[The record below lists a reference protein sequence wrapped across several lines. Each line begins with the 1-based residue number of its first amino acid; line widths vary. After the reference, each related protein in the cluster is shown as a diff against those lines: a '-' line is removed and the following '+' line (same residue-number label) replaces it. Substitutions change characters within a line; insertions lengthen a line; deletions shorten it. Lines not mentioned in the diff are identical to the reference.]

1 MDKIKVVCPS
11 CLSVNALPKKE
22 SYSKANCGKC
32 KTSLLDSSPINLTQ
46 NNFDEYIVN
55 SDLPVVVDF
64 WASWCGPC
72 KMMAPVVEEVAKDYP
87 DVKVCKVNVDEEPE
101 LSNAFKIVSI
111 PTIVVIKN
119 GEIIDSVVGYRPKED
134 IEKIIKLVK

>member
-1 MDKIKVVCPS
+1 MSI
-11 CLSVNALPKKE
+11 
-22 SYSKANCGKC
+22 
-32 KTSLLDSSPINLTQ
+32 INLTKDSYH
-46 NNFDEYIVN
+46 NEVMETEK
-55 SDLPVVVDF
+55 VVVIDF
-64 WASWCGPC
+64 WATWCGPC
-72 KMMAPVVEEVAKDYP
+72 KMMAPVVEEVSKDYP

>member
-1 MDKIKVVCPS
+1 MSI
-11 CLSVNALPKKE
+11 
-22 SYSKANCGKC
+22 
-32 KTSLLDSSPINLTQ
+32 INLTKDSYH
-46 NNFDEYIVN
+46 NEVMETEK
-55 SDLPVVVDF
+55 VVVIDF
-64 WASWCGPC
+64 WATWCGPC

-119 GEIIDSVVGYRPKED
+119 GEIFDSVVGYRPKED

>member
-1 MDKIKVVCPS
+1 MSI
-11 CLSVNALPKKE
+11 
-22 SYSKANCGKC
+22 
-32 KTSLLDSSPINLTQ
+32 INLTKDSYH
-46 NNFDEYIVN
+46 NEVMETEK
-55 SDLPVVVDF
+55 VVVIDF
-64 WASWCGPC
+64 WATWCGPC

-87 DVKVCKVNVDEEPE
+87 NVKVCKVNVDEEPE

>member
-1 MDKIKVVCPS
+1 MGI
-11 CLSVNALPKKE
+11 
-22 SYSKANCGKC
+22 
-32 KTSLLDSSPINLTQ
+32 INLTKDSYH
-46 NNFDEYIVN
+46 NEVMETEK
-55 SDLPVVVDF
+55 VVVIDF
-64 WASWCGPC
+64 WATWCGPC

>member
-1 MDKIKVVCPS
+1 MSI
-11 CLSVNALPKKE
+11 
-22 SYSKANCGKC
+22 
-32 KTSLLDSSPINLTQ
+32 INLTKDSYH
-46 NNFDEYIVN
+46 NEVMETEK
-55 SDLPVVVDF
+55 VVVIDF
-64 WASWCGPC
+64 WATWCGPC
-72 KMMAPVVEEVAKDYP
+72 KMMAPVVEVVAKDYP

>member
-1 MDKIKVVCPS
+1 MSI
-11 CLSVNALPKKE
+11 
-22 SYSKANCGKC
+22 
-32 KTSLLDSSPINLTQ
+32 INLTKDSYQ
-46 NNFDEYIVN
+46 NEVMETEK
-55 SDLPVVVDF
+55 VVVIDF
-64 WASWCGPC
+64 WATWCGPC

>member
-1 MDKIKVVCPS
+1 MSI
-11 CLSVNALPKKE
+11 
-22 SYSKANCGKC
+22 
-32 KTSLLDSSPINLTQ
+32 INLTKDSYH
-46 NNFDEYIVN
+46 NEVMETEK
-55 SDLPVVVDF
+55 VVVIDF
-64 WASWCGPC
+64 WATWCGPC
-72 KMMAPVVEEVAKDYP
+72 KMMAPVIEEVAKDYT

>member
-1 MDKIKVVCPS
+1 MSI
-11 CLSVNALPKKE
+11 
-22 SYSKANCGKC
+22 
-32 KTSLLDSSPINLTQ
+32 INLTKDSYH
-46 NNFDEYIVN
+46 NEVMETEK
-55 SDLPVVVDF
+55 VVVIDF
-64 WASWCGPC
+64 WATWCGPC

-87 DVKVCKVNVDEEPE
+87 DVKVCKVNVDEELE

>member
-1 MDKIKVVCPS
+1 MSI
-11 CLSVNALPKKE
+11 
-22 SYSKANCGKC
+22 
-32 KTSLLDSSPINLTQ
+32 INLTKDSFH
-46 NNFDEYIVN
+46 NEVMETEK
-55 SDLPVVVDF
+55 VVVIDF
-64 WASWCGPC
+64 WATWCGPC

-134 IEKIIKLVK
+134 IEKIIKLVKQ

>member
-1 MDKIKVVCPS
+1 MSI
-11 CLSVNALPKKE
+11 
-22 SYSKANCGKC
+22 
-32 KTSLLDSSPINLTQ
+32 INLTKDSYH
-46 NNFDEYIVN
+46 NEVMETEK
-55 SDLPVVVDF
+55 VVVIDF
-64 WASWCGPC
+64 WATWCGPC
-72 KMMAPVVEEVAKDYP
+72 KMMAPVVEEVAKDYL

>member
-1 MDKIKVVCPS
+1 MSI
-11 CLSVNALPKKE
+11 
-22 SYSKANCGKC
+22 
-32 KTSLLDSSPINLTQ
+32 INLTKDSYH
-46 NNFDEYIVN
+46 NEVMETEK
-55 SDLPVVVDF
+55 VVVIDF
-64 WASWCGPC
+64 WATWCGPC
-72 KMMAPVVEEVAKDYP
+72 KMMAPIVEEVAKDYP

>member
-1 MDKIKVVCPS
+1 MNI
-11 CLSVNALPKKE
+11 
-22 SYSKANCGKC
+22 
-32 KTSLLDSSPINLTQ
+32 INLTKDSYH
-46 NNFDEYIVN
+46 NEVMETEK
-55 SDLPVVVDF
+55 VVVIDF
-64 WASWCGPC
+64 WATWCGPC

-87 DVKVCKVNVDEEPE
+87 DVKVCKINVDEEPE

>member
-1 MDKIKVVCPS
+1 MSI
-11 CLSVNALPKKE
+11 
-22 SYSKANCGKC
+22 
-32 KTSLLDSSPINLTQ
+32 INLTKDCYH
-46 NNFDEYIVN
+46 NEVMETEK
-55 SDLPVVVDF
+55 VVVIDF
-64 WASWCGPC
+64 WATWCGPC

>member
-1 MDKIKVVCPS
+1 MSI
-11 CLSVNALPKKE
+11 
-22 SYSKANCGKC
+22 
-32 KTSLLDSSPINLTQ
+32 INLTKDSYH
-46 NNFDEYIVN
+46 NEVMETEK
-55 SDLPVVVDF
+55 VVVIDF
-64 WASWCGPC
+64 WATWCGPC

-134 IEKIIKLVK
+134 FEKIIKLVK

>member
-1 MDKIKVVCPS
+1 MSI
-11 CLSVNALPKKE
+11 
-22 SYSKANCGKC
+22 
-32 KTSLLDSSPINLTQ
+32 INLTKDSYH
-46 NNFDEYIVN
+46 NEVMKTEK
-55 SDLPVVVDF
+55 VVVIDF
-64 WASWCGPC
+64 WATWCGPC
-72 KMMAPVVEEVAKDYP
+72 KMMAPVVEEVAKDYS

>member
-1 MDKIKVVCPS
+1 MSI
-11 CLSVNALPKKE
+11 
-22 SYSKANCGKC
+22 
-32 KTSLLDSSPINLTQ
+32 INLTKGSYH
-46 NNFDEYIVN
+46 NEVMETEK
-55 SDLPVVVDF
+55 VVVIDF
-64 WASWCGPC
+64 WATWCGPC
-72 KMMAPVVEEVAKDYP
+72 KMMAPVVEEVTKDYP

>member
-1 MDKIKVVCPS
+1 MSI
-11 CLSVNALPKKE
+11 
-22 SYSKANCGKC
+22 
-32 KTSLLDSSPINLTQ
+32 INLTKDSYH
-46 NNFDEYIVN
+46 NEVMETEK
-55 SDLPVVVDF
+55 VVVIDF
-64 WASWCGPC
+64 WATWCGPC

-119 GEIIDSVVGYRPKED
+119 GEMIDSVVGYRPKED

>member
-1 MDKIKVVCPS
+1 MSI
-11 CLSVNALPKKE
+11 
-22 SYSKANCGKC
+22 
-32 KTSLLDSSPINLTQ
+32 INLTKDSYH
-46 NNFDEYIVN
+46 NEVMGTEK
-55 SDLPVVVDF
+55 VVVIDF
-64 WASWCGPC
+64 WATWCGPC

-87 DVKVCKVNVDEEPE
+87 DVKICKVNVDEEPE

>member
-1 MDKIKVVCPS
+1 MSI
-11 CLSVNALPKKE
+11 
-22 SYSKANCGKC
+22 
-32 KTSLLDSSPINLTQ
+32 INLTKDSYH
-46 NNFDEYIVN
+46 NEVMETEK
-55 SDLPVVVDF
+55 VVVIDF
-64 WASWCGPC
+64 WATWCGPC

-111 PTIVVIKN
+111 PTIVIIKN

>member
-1 MDKIKVVCPS
+1 MSI
-11 CLSVNALPKKE
+11 
-22 SYSKANCGKC
+22 
-32 KTSLLDSSPINLTQ
+32 INLTKDSYH
-46 NNFDEYIVN
+46 NEVMETEK
-55 SDLPVVVDF
+55 VVVIDF
-64 WASWCGPC
+64 WVTWCGPC

>member
-1 MDKIKVVCPS
+1 MSI
-11 CLSVNALPKKE
+11 
-22 SYSKANCGKC
+22 
-32 KTSLLDSSPINLTQ
+32 INLTKDSYH
-46 NNFDEYIVN
+46 NEVMETEK
-55 SDLPVVVDF
+55 VVVIDF
-64 WASWCGPC
+64 WATWCGPC
-72 KMMAPVVEEVAKDYP
+72 KRMAPVVEEVAKDYP

-134 IEKIIKLVK
+134 IEKIIKLVKQ

>member
-1 MDKIKVVCPS
+1 MSI
-11 CLSVNALPKKE
+11 
-22 SYSKANCGKC
+22 
-32 KTSLLDSSPINLTQ
+32 INLTKDSYH
-46 NNFDEYIVN
+46 NEVMETEK
-55 SDLPVVVDF
+55 VVVIDF
-64 WASWCGPC
+64 WATWCGPC
-72 KMMAPVVEEVAKDYP
+72 KMMAPVVEEVAKDYS

-119 GEIIDSVVGYRPKED
+119 GEIIDSVVGYRPKKD

>member
-1 MDKIKVVCPS
+1 MSI
-11 CLSVNALPKKE
+11 
-22 SYSKANCGKC
+22 
-32 KTSLLDSSPINLTQ
+32 INLTKDSYH
-46 NNFDEYIVN
+46 NEVMETEK
-55 SDLPVVVDF
+55 VVVIDF
-64 WASWCGPC
+64 WATWCGPC
-72 KMMAPVVEEVAKDYP
+72 KMMAPLVEEVAKDYP

-119 GEIIDSVVGYRPKED
+119 CEIIDSVVGYRPKED

>member
-1 MDKIKVVCPS
+1 MSI
-11 CLSVNALPKKE
+11 
-22 SYSKANCGKC
+22 
-32 KTSLLDSSPINLTQ
+32 INLTKDSYH
-46 NNFDEYIVN
+46 NEVMETEK
-55 SDLPVVVDF
+55 VVVIDF
-64 WASWCGPC
+64 WATWCGPC

-119 GEIIDSVVGYRPKED
+119 GDIIDSVVGYRPKED

>member
-1 MDKIKVVCPS
+1 MSI
-11 CLSVNALPKKE
+11 
-22 SYSKANCGKC
+22 
-32 KTSLLDSSPINLTQ
+32 INLTKDSYH
-46 NNFDEYIVN
+46 NEVMETEK
-55 SDLPVVVDF
+55 VVVIDF
-64 WASWCGPC
+64 WATWCGPC

-134 IEKIIKLVK
+134 IEKIIKLMK

>member
-1 MDKIKVVCPS
+1 MSI
-11 CLSVNALPKKE
+11 
-22 SYSKANCGKC
+22 
-32 KTSLLDSSPINLTQ
+32 INLTKDSYH
-46 NNFDEYIVN
+46 NEVMETEK
-55 SDLPVVVDF
+55 VVIIDF
-64 WASWCGPC
+64 WATWCGPC

-111 PTIVVIKN
+111 PTIVIIKN

>member
-1 MDKIKVVCPS
+1 MSI
-11 CLSVNALPKKE
+11 
-22 SYSKANCGKC
+22 
-32 KTSLLDSSPINLTQ
+32 INLTKDSYH
-46 NNFDEYIVN
+46 NEVMETEK
-55 SDLPVVVDF
+55 VVVIDF
-64 WASWCGPC
+64 WATWCGPC

-111 PTIVVIKN
+111 PNIVVIKN

>member
-1 MDKIKVVCPS
+1 MSI
-11 CLSVNALPKKE
+11 
-22 SYSKANCGKC
+22 
-32 KTSLLDSSPINLTQ
+32 INLTKDSYH
-46 NNFDEYIVN
+46 NEVMETEK
-55 SDLPVVVDF
+55 VVVIDF
-64 WASWCGPC
+64 WATWCGPC

-119 GEIIDSVVGYRPKED
+119 GEIIYSVVGYRPKED

>member
-1 MDKIKVVCPS
+1 MSI
-11 CLSVNALPKKE
+11 
-22 SYSKANCGKC
+22 
-32 KTSLLDSSPINLTQ
+32 INLTKDSYH
-46 NNFDEYIVN
+46 NEVMETEK
-55 SDLPVVVDF
+55 VVVIDF
-64 WASWCGPC
+64 WATWCGPC

-111 PTIVVIKN
+111 PTIVVIKK

>member
-1 MDKIKVVCPS
+1 MSI
-11 CLSVNALPKKE
+11 
-22 SYSKANCGKC
+22 
-32 KTSLLDSSPINLTQ
+32 INLTKDSYH
-46 NNFDEYIVN
+46 NEVMETEK
-55 SDLPVVVDF
+55 VVVIDF
-64 WASWCGPC
+64 WATWCGPC
-72 KMMAPVVEEVAKDYP
+72 KMMAPVVEEDAKDYP

>member
-1 MDKIKVVCPS
+1 MRAIVTVCFTIKKNKVKN
-11 CLSVNALPKKE
+11 LSI
-22 SYSKANCGKC
+22 
-32 KTSLLDSSPINLTQ
+32 INLTKDSYH
-46 NNFDEYIVN
+46 NEVMETEK
-55 SDLPVVVDF
+55 VVVIDF
-64 WASWCGPC
+64 WATWCGPC

-119 GEIIDSVVGYRPKED
+119 GEIIDSVVGYGPKED

>member
-1 MDKIKVVCPS
+1 MSI
-11 CLSVNALPKKE
+11 
-22 SYSKANCGKC
+22 
-32 KTSLLDSSPINLTQ
+32 INLTKDSYH
-46 NNFDEYIVN
+46 NEVMETEK
-55 SDLPVVVDF
+55 VVVIDF
-64 WASWCGPC
+64 WTTWCGPC

>member
-1 MDKIKVVCPS
+1 MSI
-11 CLSVNALPKKE
+11 
-22 SYSKANCGKC
+22 
-32 KTSLLDSSPINLTQ
+32 INLTKDSYH
-46 NNFDEYIVN
+46 NEVMETEK
-55 SDLPVVVDF
+55 VVVIDF
-64 WASWCGPC
+64 WATWCGPC

-119 GEIIDSVVGYRPKED
+119 GEIIDSVVGYRPK
-134 IEKIIKLVK
+134 